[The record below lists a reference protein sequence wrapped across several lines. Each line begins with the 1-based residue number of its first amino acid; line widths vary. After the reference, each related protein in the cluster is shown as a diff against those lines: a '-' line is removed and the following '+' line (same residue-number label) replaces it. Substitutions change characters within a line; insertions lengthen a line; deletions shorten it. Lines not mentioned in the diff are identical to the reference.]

1 MRDISARKRFIE
13 SEFAPEDTSVIWLKL
28 ANDYENVNNMK
39 IEDMLQFVNGK
50 WSSILNSGGS
60 SSDIPNP
67 FEGIDPN
74 AKVLIMRANASYN
87 GDSWTIHAY
96 APEFGG
102 DMVFSEE
109 PIVEGKPNIGAILG
123 KLYPDERAIYIQVY
137 GYVYKDGVFH
147 ATSNFNVHSTIYSP
161 WKNAEEVVFIAVT
174 TTLTTSSGGPMYSFD
189 WPEGL
194 EELKLTWDDLN

>member
-28 ANDYENVNNMK
+28 ANDSENINNMR
-39 IEDMLQFVNGK
+39 IEDMLQFVNGR
-50 WSSILNSGGS
+50 WSSILNSGGG

-74 AKVLIMRANASYN
+74 AKVLIMRANASYD
-87 GDSWTIHAY
+87 GESWRIYAY
-96 APEFGG
+96 ASESGSY
-102 DMVFSEE
+102 VEFSEE
-109 PIVEGKPNIGAILG
+109 PIVDGKPNIGAILG
-123 KLYPDERAIYIQVY
+123 KLYPDVHVPNIAVF
-137 GYVYKDGVFH
+137 GYVYKDGAFQ
-147 ATSNFNVHSTIYSP
+147 ATSKFEAHTQAGPV
-161 WKNAEEVVFIAVT
+161 WELAEEVVFIAVA
-174 TTLTTSSGGPMYSFD
+174 TLGLPSSDPMYFFD